1 MQLGQLVDDNLA
13 SHDALVSRL
22 NRMFLDYLK
31 NTWAPKTLRMLSCE
45 QSKLA
50 YDNALLGMPPAHEQ
64 DTPRHVKEAIA
75 QACILPR
82 TVLALF
88 RLPL

>member
-1 MQLGQLVDDNLA
+1 
-13 SHDALVSRL
+13 
-22 NRMFLDYLK
+22 MFLHYLK
-31 NTWAPKTLRMLSCE
+31 NTWAPKTLGMLSSE

-50 YDNALLGMPPAHEQ
+50 YDNALLGMSPAHEH
-64 DTPRHVKEAIA
+64 DTTPHVKEAID
-75 QACILPR
+75 QAIFSLN